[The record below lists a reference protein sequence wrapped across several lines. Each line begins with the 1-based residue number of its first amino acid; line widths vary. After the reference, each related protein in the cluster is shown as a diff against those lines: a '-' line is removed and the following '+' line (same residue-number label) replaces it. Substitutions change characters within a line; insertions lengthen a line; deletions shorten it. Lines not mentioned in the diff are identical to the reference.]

1 MPIPY
6 LEQEHEKK
14 MNVQATYMF
23 NLSFVSTFVRAARMC
38 NLTSLSTSYIA
49 EQTNSPSVTHPFPSA
64 TQHDLGNPNFWER
77 EGKGGVGALEYAT
90 CNISSSGF
98 KLSKLACK
106 IGSRIEQGSQRSP
119 MVRQEPLAADPNPH
133 LPCPANIIAAPIRG
147 RTLTNSTLG
156 TASSNGTIAHAT
168 ARVGR
173 KRNRGR
179 EAIESVGPWR
189 GACQ

>member
-1 MPIPY
+1 M
-6 LEQEHEKK
+6 K
-14 MNVQATYMF
+14 
-23 NLSFVSTFVRAARMC
+23 
-38 NLTSLSTSYIA
+38 
-49 EQTNSPSVTHPFPSA
+49 
-64 TQHDLGNPNFWER
+64 G
-77 EGKGGVGALEYAT
+77 GGGVGALEYAT

-168 ARVGR
+168 ARVG
-173 KRNRGR
+173 KA
-179 EAIESVGPWR
+179 EK
-189 GACQ
+189 